1 HTQGGNVSI
10 SCAIDSGHADFCGH
24 IHEQLVTAGRYTVGE
39 FFDGIRVIDLVLA
52 DLVLESEENHDGLSW
67 AKWQIWGVS
76 RSGTASWSCRRRR
89 YFGNSLWLSGRNSL
103 GVIRGSRCRF
113 AWLFRSRGGRS
124 CFAFFN
130 VEGLSRCFLHV
141 LQHDLILVALNVEYW

>member
-1 HTQGGNVSI
+1 FRSAECRIARSRGLDALTQGGNVSI

-39 FFDGIRVIDLVLA
+39 FFDGIRVIVLVLA
-52 DLVLESEENHDGLSW
+52 DLVLESEENHDGLSC

-130 VEGLSRCFLHV
+130 VEG
-141 LQHDLILVALNVEYW
+141 